1 MGTSDQP
8 SRSKLLLWLAGFVV
22 VFGGVSWGLSEEIGR
37 HGAPLIHSQPST
49 FIPAPT
55 PTPLVCTSGELALTG
70 VFNDCAMAAPD
81 KTSTCSVKG
90 DVLDALLR
98 LSDSQQV
105 FVLYIEIKSF
115 YTGPGMYYLPPWQF
129 GLGTNDVP
137 KVAVLQSATGTF
149 WESVAGGV
157 TVTRADGRSGNLSAI
172 LQASSA
178 SLQASTGNT
187 VVPGPTLSVDG
198 PWICP

>member
-8 SRSKLLLWLAGFVV
+8 SRSKLLLWLVGFVV
-22 VFGGVSWGLSEEIGR
+22 VFGGASWGLSEEIGR

-55 PTPLVCTSGELALTG
+55 PTPLVCAPTQLGLTG
-70 VFNDCAMAAPD
+70 VFHECGTAAQD
-81 KTSTCSVKG
+81 KLSSCSVS
-90 DVLDALLR
+90 VNALDAR
-98 LSDSQQV
+98 LQFAGTTQV

-137 KVAVLQSATGTF
+137 KVAVLQPATGTF

-157 TVTRADGRSGNLSAI
+157 TVTGADGRSGNLSAI

-198 PWICP
+198 PWSCP